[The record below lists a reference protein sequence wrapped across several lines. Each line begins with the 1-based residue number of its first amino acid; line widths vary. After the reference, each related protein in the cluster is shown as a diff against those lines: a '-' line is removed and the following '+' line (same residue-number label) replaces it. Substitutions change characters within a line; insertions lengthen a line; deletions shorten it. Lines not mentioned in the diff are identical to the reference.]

1 MVRKMVP
8 EVENKIMVLNP
19 TAKGKIRK
27 REIASRLDNLSG
39 KVIGFLDNGK
49 PNSDLFLAHIKEALS
64 MEFRLSD
71 LLEKA
76 KTTYP
81 YGGGPASE
89 DIYHGLA
96 SSCQGVIVAMGD

>member
-1 MVRKMVP
+1 MVP
-8 EVENKIMVLNP
+8 VVEKKVVVLNP
-19 TAKGKIRK
+19 TARGKISK
-27 REIASRLDNLSG
+27 REIASRLDNLDG

-49 PNSDLFLAHIKEALS
+49 PNSDLFLTHIKEALS
-64 MEFRLSD
+64 QEFRPFSV
-71 LLEKA
+71 LEKA

-96 SSCQGVIVAMGD
+96 SFCQGVIVAMGD